1 LLAIQ
6 LATIILL
13 LQGCGRM
20 RSPESKLS
28 AQNEDIET
36 GLAPIKVR
44 IARAVIRQVP
54 LSVTAT
60 GSFIPY
66 EVSDIA
72 SAIEGQVIA
81 TPVNIGDFVNA
92 GAVIARL
99 DDRNERLRLEQSL
112 ASERQAEA
120 TLRQT
125 KEKLGLG
132 RGGVFNPIEVPEVR
146 AAQRQY
152 EAADAQAKLAET
164 NANRYAKL
172 VETGDIARS
181 NYDEARAKAETSRA
195 QANAARQQYESAIN
209 IARQGNQ
216 GVAGAQAAL
225 EGARAL
231 TAIARKTLSDTV
243 IKAPFAGH
251 ISDRPAAPGEHVTPS
266 TKIATIQRINPIK
279 LKLQLPEA
287 DASAAKIG
295 ASVTASVAAYPQRQ
309 FNGDVTAINPA
320 IDPASR
326 AISVEAQIDNPDAL
340 LRPGMFATAEMS
352 QPGAERAIFVP
363 AIAVINDSATNTS
376 RVYAL
381 EGDVARVRI
390 VQIGALSGGTDGD
403 LVRITAGLSGDETL
417 ITNNLEQL
425 FDGARVLISN
435 P

>member
-1 LLAIQ
+1 
-6 LATIILL
+6 
-13 LQGCGRM
+13 M
-20 RSPESKLS
+20 RSTEPKPSS
-28 AQNEDIET
+28 QNEEAEA
-36 GLAPIKVR
+36 GLAPIKV
-44 IARAVIRQVP
+44 AVAKAIIRQVS

-72 SAIEGQVIA
+72 SAIEGQVVA
-81 TPVNIGDFVNA
+81 APANIGNFVSA

-112 ASERQAEA
+112 AAERQAEA
-120 TLRQT
+120 TLRQA

-132 RGGVFNPIEVPEVR
+132 KGGVFNPNDVPEVR
-146 AAQRQY
+146 AALRQY

-164 NANRYAKL
+164 NANRYGKL
-172 VETGDIARS
+172 VETGDVARGS
-181 NYDEARAKAETSRA
+181 YDEARAKAETSRA
-195 QANAARQQYESAIN
+195 QANAARQQYEAAIN

-216 GVAGAQAAL
+216 TVASAQAAL
-225 EGARAL
+225 DAARAI
-231 TAIARKTLSDTV
+231 TAMARKTLSDTV

-279 LKLQLPEA
+279 LRLQLPEA
-287 DASAAKIG
+287 EASSAKIG
-295 ASVTASVAAYPQRQ
+295 ASVTASVAAYPRRQ
-309 FNGDVTAINPA
+309 FGGAVTAINPA
-320 IDPASR
+320 VDPASR

-340 LRPGMFATAEMS
+340 LRPGMFATADLL
-352 QPGAERAIFVP
+352 QPAAERAIFVP
-363 AIAVINDSATNTS
+363 AHAVINDSATNTS
-376 RVYAL
+376 RVYEL

-390 VQIGALSGGTDGD
+390 VQIGGQTGATEDE

-425 FDGARVLISN
+425 FDGAKVVISY